1 MCIARLKKAKKKTVG
16 TKQTLKAVQQ
26 GMAKVVYIAQDAQ
39 SHVINP
45 IIQACSLKN
54 IPVIKVNEM
63 LELGKTCGIEVGC
76 AAASVVEEEI

>member
-1 MCIARLKKAKKKTVG
+1 MYLTKLKKAKKKTVG
-16 TKQTLKAVQQ
+16 SKQTLKAVQQ

-39 SHVINP
+39 SHIVNP

-54 IPVIKVNEM
+54 VPVVQVDEM

-76 AAASVVEEEI
+76 AAASIVEEEI